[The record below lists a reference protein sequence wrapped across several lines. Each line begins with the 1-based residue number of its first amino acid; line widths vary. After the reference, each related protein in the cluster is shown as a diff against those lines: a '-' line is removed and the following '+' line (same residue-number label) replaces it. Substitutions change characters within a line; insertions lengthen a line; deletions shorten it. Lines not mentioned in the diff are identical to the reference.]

1 MSETELTQQKVILI
15 TGCSSGIGLETA
27 IECAKAGHKVFATMR
42 DLNKSE
48 ELEKRKDLE
57 QLKNIEIIKLDVSS
71 NNSIEIA
78 LSTIIKKTNK
88 IDVLFNNAGFMIMG
102 SLEDLSVNEIQK
114 QIDTDLLGPIYLTK
128 NVIPH
133 MRNNNQGL
141 IINMSSIAGK
151 IGFPLSSA
159 YSISKFG
166 IEGLTESL
174 RRELVTKN
182 INVCLIEAGIV
193 NTKFFENMNTAKFSS
208 TSVYAKDTQMMKI
221 VIDKIKKEKWTEPID
236 IAKKVIE
243 IIKENGKKC
252 RYVVG
257 DDALYLIDFVHDSKD
272 DCEKIDPAIAE
283 IMGKYLE

>member
-1 MSETELTQQKVILI
+1 MSETETSQKVIVI

-27 IECAKAGHKVFATMR
+27 VECSKAGHKVFATMR
-42 DLNKSE
+42 NLNKKE
-48 ELEKRKDLE
+48 KLEKRIENEKLE
-57 QLKNIEIIKLDVSS
+57 NIEIMKLDVSS

-78 LSTIIKKTNK
+78 LSTIIKKTQR

-102 SLEDLSVNEIQK
+102 SLEDLSINEIQK

-159 YSISKFG
+159 YNISKFG

-174 RRELVTKN
+174 RRELTIKN

-193 NTKFFENMNTAKFSS
+193 NTEFFENMDTAKFSS
-208 TSVYAKDTQMMKI
+208 TSVYAKDTQTMKI
-221 VIDKIKKEKWTEPID
+221 VMDKIKKEKWSEPID
-236 IAKKVIE
+236 VAKKVLE

-257 DDALYLIDFVHDSKD
+257 DDASYLIDFVHDSND
-272 DCEKIDPAIAE
+272 DCDKIDLAIAK
-283 IMGKYLE
+283 IMEKYLE